1 LTFCSV
7 LGQAACPIAFWAGD
21 LDAAARYGAMLLE
34 HTERNPIRLW
44 QIWAHCFNGLVI
56 AKRADSSAGLEA
68 LRGGLEEAGE
78 ARFLPRF
85 LLLLGEVAACLGA
98 AGDIALGLEI
108 VDDAITR
115 CEARDEGWYIAEL
128 LRIRGELLLLR
139 GGADGVA
146 NTEQNFRRALDL
158 ARRHGALSWELRA
171 ATSLARL
178 WRDHGR
184 SPAATGILQP
194 VYDRFTEGFD
204 TADLKAAKALLDAL
218 R

>member
-1 LTFCSV
+1 
-7 LGQAACPIAFWAGD
+7 
-21 LDAAARYGAMLLE
+21 MLLD

-44 QIWAHCFNGLVI
+44 QIWARCFNGLVI
-56 AKRADSSAGLEA
+56 AKRGDISAGLEA
-68 LRGGLEEAGE
+68 LRSGLKEAGE

-98 AGDIALGLEI
+98 AGDIALGLAT
-108 VDDAITR
+108 VDDAIGR

-139 GGADGVA
+139 DGADGVA
-146 NTEQNFRRALDL
+146 NTEQNFLRALGW
-158 ARRHGALSWELRA
+158 ANRHGALSWELRV

-178 WRDHGR
+178 WRDQGR
-184 SPAATGILQP
+184 SAAAMGILQP

-204 TADLKAAKALLDAL
+204 TADLRSARALLDSL